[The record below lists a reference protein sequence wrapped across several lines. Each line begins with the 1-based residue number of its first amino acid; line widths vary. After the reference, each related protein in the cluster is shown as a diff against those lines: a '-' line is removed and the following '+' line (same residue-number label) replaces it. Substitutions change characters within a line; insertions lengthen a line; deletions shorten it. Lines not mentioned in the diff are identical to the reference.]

1 MRRGKTS
8 GIWLCSVLCCFFG
21 VIGCE
26 EEKKPAASSGA
37 DGGISDK
44 PAIDPSIAKAMAA
57 ASAKKGGAAA
67 NNAGGPPASGVFEPG
82 EADKQL
88 ARGAAPKIT
97 LGSEGSEP
105 RVTLTVQPKPGFK
118 RTMNVQLLMR
128 SGRQGLPPLDFT
140 LLLQAQKPKAPAAA
154 AEPAAANAAPEPV
167 AVVGTVQAVRIAQS
181 QGMAVPK
188 EAQDELGTLKG
199 SKVEF
204 NIQPNGAGD
213 GFRYELSKTADPG
226 MENLMRSFTETLTTV
241 ILPYPDKPVGAGAF
255 WMATS
260 RENAIGVDVI
270 AYRMVKVESIEGDK
284 IKLSVNSKRYAVEK
298 KFDLPELPRDQKFSL
313 DEFQS
318 IGEGQF
324 EMKKDVAFPTNGE
337 LSLGFVATL
346 LPEGQ
351 AGQPG
356 QADQQRPQ
364 VESRTRAQFSLS
376 AK

>member
-1 MRRGKTS
+1 MRRGTIS
-8 GIWLCSVLCCFFG
+8 GIWLCSVLATTPLAL
-21 VIGCE
+21 IGCE
-26 EEKKPAASSGA
+26 GEKKPTTSSGA
-37 DGGISDK
+37 DGGVSDK
-44 PAIDPSIAKAMAA
+44 PAVDPSIAKAMAA
-57 ASAKKGGAAA
+57 ASARKGGASA
-67 NNAGGPPASGVFEPG
+67 NSDGPPASGVFAPG

-97 LGSEGSEP
+97 LGSDGSEP
-105 RVTLTVQPKPGFK
+105 RVQLAVQPKPGFK
-118 RTMNVQLLMR
+118 RTMNLQLLMR

-140 LLLQAQKPKAPAAA
+140 LQLQAQKPKAAAPGAAPGAAA
-154 AEPAAANAAPEPV
+154 APAAPSAGPEPI

-213 GFRYELSKTADPG
+213 SFRYELSKTADPG
-226 MENLMRSFTETLTTV
+226 MENLIRSFTETLTTV
-241 ILPYPDKPVGAGAF
+241 ILPYPDKPIGAGAF

-260 RENAIGVDVI
+260 RENAIGVDVV

-284 IKLSVNSKRYAVEK
+284 VKLSVNTKRYAVDK
-298 KFDLPELPRDQKFSL
+298 KFELPELPQDSKFSL
-313 DEFQS
+313 EEFQS

-324 EMKKDVAFPTNGE
+324 EMTKDVPFPGSGE

-346 LPEGQ
+346 VSPT
-351 AGQPG
+351 QP
-356 QADQQRPQ
+356 DQRPQ
-364 VESRTRAQFSLS
+364 VESRTRAQFSLA